1 MPNSAVQVQAMND
14 NVVLTGSVSS
24 ALESTRAADLAA
36 RFAGDPKKVVNMLTV
51 AGGQQV
57 MLKVRIA
64 EMDRSIAKQFGVN
77 LSAAATVGGVPVIA
91 ATQQSLWPAG
101 QRAQQP
107 VRCADRRNLRCR
119 LRADDHRHNHDHGDQ
134 QCQQQPGHSGTGSG
148 QWHYHHQQR
157 RQLHGAQQ
165 CPGHPQCAGTGRPG
179 AYAGRAQPDRG
190 DRRNR
195 EVPGRRRIPRARAA
209 RPAGQHLR
217 RVQAVRRRPV
227 LHARGAV
234 SPAASSCS
242 SPPRSANSPT
252 PARSRSRA
260 PTGSRRTRP

>member
-1 MPNSAVQVQAMND
+1 
-14 NVVLTGSVSS
+14 
-24 ALESTRAADLAA
+24 
-36 RFAGDPKKVVNMLTV
+36 MLTV

-77 LSAAATVGGVPVIA
+77 LARRQCRRRACHRRDPK
-91 ATQQSLWPAG
+91 SLWPAG

-157 RQLHGAQQ
+157 RQLHGANNAQGILKALEQ
-165 CPGHPQCAGTGRPG
+165 VGLVHMLAEPNLTAVSGETAKFLAGGEFPVP
-179 AYAGRAQPDRG
+179 AGRDQQGNISIEFKQFGVGLSFTP
-190 DRRNR
+190 
-195 EVPGRRRIPRARAA
+195 VVLSPGRISLQLSTEVSELTNTGAFTLQGANRHRHRPSPSPPCLCAAPRPLSNCPRA
-209 RPAGQHLR
+209 
-217 RVQAVRRRPV
+217 
-227 LHARGAV
+227 AV
-234 SPAASSCS
+234 SP
-242 SPPRSANSPT
+242 SPA
-252 PARSRSRA
+252 
-260 PTGSRRTRP
+260 